1 SRIELDDDLDPDLAL
16 GGDQQGPN
24 VFGEA
29 KQLGG
34 LVKIKAGGL
43 EGLHRQVNPRI
54 TDQWGSAT
62 GGDACPDPNGPPP
75 PLAMV
80 LAASPPQGENRRQS
94 DGRD

>member
-1 SRIELDDDLDPDLAL
+1 MLDPVADKIADRSRIELNDDLDPDLAL

-24 VFGEA
+24 VLGEA

-54 TDQWGSAT
+54 TDQWESAT
-62 GGDACPDPNGPPP
+62 AGDTCPR
-75 PLAMV
+75 
-80 LAASPPQGENRRQS
+80 S
-94 DGRD
+94 